1 MFPTPSQ
8 VLRQREGVLADT
20 PFPLL
25 LHALMAEERTCTLE
39 LKVRQREKRIVF
51 EDGAPVA
58 CQSNLLHETL
68 GKYLVEK
75 GKLSETDYQKAL
87 AESISAE
94 VPLSGLLVQKGLISP
109 FDLYKQLQANL
120 AHKLL
125 DCFRWVDAKY
135 RLIADVEPPD
145 ASVRTNTGQLIL
157 TGVANVMPF
166 DAVATHFTFT
176 DERRFGQMPGT
187 EAGLKLSSKDA
198 RLFQAL
204 RLRPTFGEL
213 MERTGFDTEV
223 VLRRLYALCLL
234 EVAGFVEDVDAKAA
248 RLSAGKGTAPAA
260 PAPEPVAP
268 PVAAPAPQGTPFS
281 DEDEA
286 ARNALVSAF
295 MSHRSKDPFALLD
308 VPEDVQPVPLRK
320 AFLALADRYAPL
332 RFHTPEL
339 REKAEVLLAA
349 HAKAFG
355 ALSDAEQN
363 LLWRKRRAAHREKDR
378 GTRPTTAEQFPHP
391 HGLAGC
397 DDAVRRGEIP
407 AGRAEPRGGLR
418 VLRVRLRHRPEAA
431 VPGLPGLRALSDE
444 AGGAR
449 TAGAAGVAGGVAPG
463 AHAGGGLGLPGRS
476 GPGRRP
482 VGAGRRRVSQGV
494 QAEPEEPPLRRTHP
508 GDCPAALGK
517 PLPGCLP
524 DRVCLVLGLGPFPAP
539 VGGVCLASDSGCHY
553 LRAGRGLGFPFCGG
567 R

>member
-1 MFPTPSQ
+1 MFSTPSQ

-25 LHALMAEERTCTLE
+25 LHALMREERTCTLE

-157 TGVANVMPF
+157 TGVASVMPF

-176 DERRFGQMPGT
+176 DERRFGQMPGV

-204 RLRPTFGEL
+204 RQRPTFGEL
-213 MERTGFDTEV
+213 LERTGFDTEV

-234 EVAGFVEDVDAKAA
+234 EVAGFEEDVDAKAA
-248 RLSAGKGTAPAA
+248 SLSAAKAAAPAVVQ
-260 PAPEPVAP
+260 APEPVAP
-268 PVAAPAPQGTPFS
+268 PVVQAQPQGTPFS

-295 MSHRSKDPFALLD
+295 MAHRSKDPFALLE

-320 AFLALADRYAPL
+320 AFLSWADRLSPL

-349 HAKAFG
+349 YAKAFG

-363 LLWRKRRAAHREKDR
+363 LLWRKRRAALREKDR
-378 GTRPTTAEQFPHP
+378 GTRPTTAEQFRIRTDLLDATTQFDEAKRRLSARNFAGAFEYFEYACDIDPKP
-391 HGLAGC
+391 LYQAYRAYARYLMKPESHGRLAQQELQEVLRQEPSLEEGWAFLGEVAQGEGQWAQAE
-397 DDAVRRGEIP
+397 DAFRKAFKLNPKNRRYVEVIQEIVRR
-407 AGRAEPRGGLR
+407 R
-418 VLRVRLRHRPEAA
+418 
-431 VPGLPGLRALSDE
+431 
-444 AGGAR
+444 
-449 TAGAAGVAGGVAPG
+449 
-463 AHAGGGLGLPGRS
+463 
-476 GPGRRP
+476 
-482 VGAGRRRVSQGV
+482 
-494 QAEPEEPPLRRTHP
+494 
-508 GDCPAALGK
+508 
-517 PLPGCLP
+517 
-524 DRVCLVLGLGPFPAP
+524 
-539 VGGVCLASDSGCHY
+539 
-553 LRAGRGLGFPFCGG
+553 
-567 R
+567 

>member
-58 CQSNLLHETL
+58 CQSNLLHETM

-260 PAPEPVAP
+260 PVPEPAAP

-378 GTRPTTAEQFPHP
+378 GTRPTTAEQFRIRTDLLDATTQFDEAKRRLAARNHAGAFEYFEYACDIDPKP
-391 HGLAGC
+391 LYQAYRAYARYLMKPEVHGRLAQQELQEVLRQEPTLEEGWAFLGEVAQGEGQWGQAE
-397 DDAVRRGEIP
+397 DAFRRAFKLNPKNRRYVELIQEIVRR
-407 AGRAEPRGGLR
+407 R
-418 VLRVRLRHRPEAA
+418 
-431 VPGLPGLRALSDE
+431 
-444 AGGAR
+444 
-449 TAGAAGVAGGVAPG
+449 
-463 AHAGGGLGLPGRS
+463 
-476 GPGRRP
+476 
-482 VGAGRRRVSQGV
+482 
-494 QAEPEEPPLRRTHP
+494 
-508 GDCPAALGK
+508 
-517 PLPGCLP
+517 
-524 DRVCLVLGLGPFPAP
+524 
-539 VGGVCLASDSGCHY
+539 
-553 LRAGRGLGFPFCGG
+553 
-567 R
+567 